1 MNDTIILNIP
11 KEKIAFIKNNKANK
25 WTLQAQKNF
34 WYSKY
39 IIVPSPTQ
47 KKEGFY
53 LPRLSGIKQGKRSF
67 LKIEFS
73 VPKLI
78 FGNNVDE
85 VSKKDFDNIIKTL
98 RKRLKGFG
106 VHILEENLRKA
117 QVQSFHPSKNFI
129 LKNGY
134 TSTGVISELSKIDL
148 TGKMDL
154 TKQTFSNGGQSLQLY
169 SNSHSFVIYDKIA
182 DLKKA
187 KGRAIDKDKM
197 KNQPSLFDLL
207 SNKKHFE
214 ILRLEVR
221 LSKKVKMNSIMQK
234 LGYAKNPSFEDI
246 FKKNLCQKIVN
257 MYWQN
262 IVLEKNLFIFSMTNA
277 PQQTLNKLMKQ
288 NTETKIKQLIYL
300 TGLQQLSTDEMGVRG
315 LENIVKKSNS
325 VRSWDRVKKDFKVLN
340 EAENI
345 TECHSWLNQVS
356 QEIDE
361 FKPLKIYD
369 LIM

>member
-1 MNDTIILNIP
+1 MVDTVILNIP
-11 KEKIAFIKNNKANK
+11 KEKVAFIKNDKANK
-25 WTLQAQKNF
+25 WDLNTKKGF

-39 IIVPSPTQ
+39 VKAPSPAQ

-53 LPRLSGIKQGKRSF
+53 IPRVSVIKQAKRTF

-85 VSKKDFDNIIKTL
+85 VSEKDFDNIIKNL
-98 RKRLKGFG
+98 RERLKGFG
-106 VHILEENLRKA
+106 VHILEKDLKKA

-129 LKNGY
+129 LKDGY
-134 TSTGVISELSKIDL
+134 SSTGIISELSKIDL

-154 TKQTFSNGGQSLQLY
+154 TKQTFTNGGQSLQLY
-169 SNSHSFVIYDKIA
+169 SNSHSFVIYDKVA

-187 KGRAIDKDKM
+187 KGRAVDKDKTT
-197 KNQPSLFDLL
+197 NQPSLFDLL

-221 LSKKVKMNSIMQK
+221 LSKKVKMNSVMQK

-257 MYWQN
+257 MYWQT
-262 IVLEKNLFIFSMTNA
+262 IVIEKNLFIFSMTNS
-277 PQQTLNKLMKQ
+277 PTQTLNKLMKKNY
-288 NTETKIKQLIYL
+288 NTKPKQLIYL
-300 TGLQQLSTDEMGVRG
+300 VGLQQLSTDKMGIKG
-315 LENIVKKSNS
+315 LENIVKKNNS
-325 VRSWDRVKKDFKVLN
+325 VRSWDRVKGDFKILN

-345 TECHSWLNQVS
+345 TECHSWVNQVS

-361 FKPLKIYD
+361 FKPLKVYD
-369 LIM
+369 LII